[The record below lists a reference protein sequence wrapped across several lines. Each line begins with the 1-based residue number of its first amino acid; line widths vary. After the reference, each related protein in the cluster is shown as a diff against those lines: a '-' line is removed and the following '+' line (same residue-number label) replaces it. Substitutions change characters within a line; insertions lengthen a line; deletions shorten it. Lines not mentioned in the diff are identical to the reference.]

1 MNENTNLVVSRE
13 DVAEVGMLDDL
24 KNPTTSFFCS
34 IENDGTRASK
44 VAIYNALNSDG
55 ESLIDHVG
63 EVLEITDVAAHNVKL
78 MDKETGEITDT
89 LRTVLVSKDGT
100 TYSCVSSGVIESLKK
115 VFAIVGAPS
124 WKDEPVKMV
133 PTEIKTRN
141 GYRVLTLSLAE

>member
-1 MNENTNLVVSRE
+1 MNESTNLVVSRE
-13 DVAEVGMLDDL
+13 DVAEVGMLNDL

-34 IENDGTRASK
+34 IENDGTRSSK

-78 MDKETGEITDT
+78 MDKETGEITET
-89 LRTVLVSKDGT
+89 LRTVLVSSNGT

-133 PTEIKTRN
+133 PMEIKTRN
-141 GYRVLTLSLAE
+141 GYRVLTLSLAV